1 MKQKPFFENDAGSV
15 HLVSS
20 KEFPISTTMTGI
32 IEIVKPGAIRELHWH
47 PMPTNGNTI
56 LPVRAA

>member
-1 MKQKPFFENDAGSV
+1 MIAGSV

-32 IEIVKPGAIRELHWH
+32 IEIVKRRDPGIAGTPNANEWLYR
-47 PMPTNGNTI
+47 
-56 LPVRAA
+56 R